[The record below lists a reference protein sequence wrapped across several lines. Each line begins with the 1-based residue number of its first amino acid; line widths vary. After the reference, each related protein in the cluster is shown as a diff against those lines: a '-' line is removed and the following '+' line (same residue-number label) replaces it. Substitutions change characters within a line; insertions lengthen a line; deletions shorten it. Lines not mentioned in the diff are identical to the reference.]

1 MFFYVES
8 IVVIHGNVMEMGGK
22 SPEFVGVIQW
32 FSTRKMLF
40 SRSLPPYSLDQAI
53 NLLVFLC

>member
-1 MFFYVES
+1 
-8 IVVIHGNVMEMGGK
+8 MEMGGK

-32 FSTRKMLF
+32 FPTRKTLF
-40 SRSLPPYSLDQAI
+40 SCSLPPYSLDQAI

>member
-1 MFFYVES
+1 
-8 IVVIHGNVMEMGGK
+8 MEMGGK

-32 FSTRKMLF
+32 FSTRKTLF
-40 SRSLPPYSLDQAI
+40 PCSLPPYSLDQTI